1 MLKTRYVTNVFL
13 GTCQNL
19 QNSYFNEIFSMYAK
33 QKLRPVVSP
42 GGNKRA

>member
-1 MLKTRYVTNVFL
+1 MLQMFFWEL
-13 GTCQNL
+13 GQNL

-33 QKLRPVVSP
+33 QKLAENSP

>member
-1 MLKTRYVTNVFL
+1 MLQMFFWEL
-13 GTCQNL
+13 GQNL